1 MCLTGVLRLWLEKE
15 EVRQKG
21 GLEGESCD
29 RSKNI
34 ATDDAQ
40 SVEEPTKVT
49 KPVKQAI
56 CLPVD
61 NKLVCTEHDFKTA
74 EFVLVVGVF
83 FGRELV
89 P

>member
-1 MCLTGVLRLWLEKE
+1 VYLTGSLRLWCEKE

-21 GLEGESCD
+21 GLEGESCN
-29 RSKNI
+29 RGKKI
-34 ATDDAQ
+34 ATDDAK
-40 SVEEPTKVT
+40 SVKKPTQVT

-74 EFVLVVGVF
+74 EFVLVVGIF